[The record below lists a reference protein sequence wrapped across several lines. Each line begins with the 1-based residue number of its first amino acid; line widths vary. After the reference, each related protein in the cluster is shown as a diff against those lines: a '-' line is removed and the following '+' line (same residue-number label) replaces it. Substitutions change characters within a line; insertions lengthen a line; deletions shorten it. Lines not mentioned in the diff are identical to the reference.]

1 MPSKVKQDSN
11 EQLKSPDYQFSA
23 ASEFLRHCLQ
33 LKKYW
38 IQNEVFK
45 SSKIASKTAQIDK
58 TFLGKNKTYAEKY
71 GNLNV
76 SKQAGY
82 YRLWINY
89 NYCY

>member
-33 LKKYW
+33 LKKCW
-38 IQNEVFK
+38 MQTEVFK

-58 TFLGKNKTYAEKY
+58 TSLGKNRLTLKTMVTSMYR
-71 GNLNV
+71 
-76 SKQAGY
+76 SKLVIIDY
-82 YRLWINY
+82 E
-89 NYCY
+89 